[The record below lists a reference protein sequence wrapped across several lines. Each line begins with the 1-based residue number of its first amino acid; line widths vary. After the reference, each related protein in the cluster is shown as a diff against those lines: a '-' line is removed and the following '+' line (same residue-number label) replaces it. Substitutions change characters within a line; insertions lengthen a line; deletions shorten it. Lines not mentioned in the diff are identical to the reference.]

1 MDVINDSL
9 RAVYLI
15 NEDYDNAQKVN
26 SKLKRGYFSTNER
39 LGYIKKIDI
48 TGEKVL
54 TVCGSG
60 D

>member
-39 LGYIKKIDI
+39 LGYIKKIVI
-48 TGEKVL
+48 TGERVL